1 MCGYKDFIM
10 YIVINLLTAANI
22 GIMKQVLNKRL
33 SSEVS
38 FVKKMFSAN
47 YVLKA
52 QSLKIFYINKKNKI
66 KEHCKMVITQNNGM
80 LFHRHF
86 HPIPSSC
93 LTLKMLF
100 SSNTPY
106 KFYGYFCMALFLLR
120 ST

>member
-1 MCGYKDFIM
+1 M

-33 SSEVS
+33 SSEVT
-38 FVKKMFSAN
+38 KMFSTN

-52 QSLKIFYINKKNKI
+52 QSLKIFFINKKNKI

-86 HPIPSSC
+86 HPI
-93 LTLKMLF
+93 L
-100 SSNTPY
+100 
-106 KFYGYFCMALFLLR
+106 AHV
-120 ST
+120 